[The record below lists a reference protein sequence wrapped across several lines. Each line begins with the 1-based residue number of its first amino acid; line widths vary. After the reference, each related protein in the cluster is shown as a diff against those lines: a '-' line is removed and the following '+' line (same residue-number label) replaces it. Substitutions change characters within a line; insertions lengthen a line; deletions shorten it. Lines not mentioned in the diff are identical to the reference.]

1 MKPNPVIVRQVIA
14 RKVIVRQLIVRQV
27 IALAMGCCCQAA
39 CAAPWF
45 SWTDAQGRPQTSR
58 DKPPLGVPYTET
70 SAPDPVRWS
79 SPSPM
84 PDALG
89 PMPDASVQGLFRA
102 SSVSVYWVLRR
113 PASGG
118 SGTVYGSAVAVSDEL
133 AITNCH
139 VVAGAGADGELV
151 IGDGRSGETSA
162 AELVAANFDADRCV
176 VRAQRL
182 RLQPVAGLRRFD
194 SLEVGETVY
203 AIGNPQRLERTLS
216 EGLISGKR
224 SVGER
229 RLLQTTAPIS
239 PGSSGGGLFDRQ
251 GNLVGITTSTLRG
264 AQSVNFAIPAED
276 FWR

>member
-1 MKPNPVIVRQVIA
+1 MKTRQVVV
-14 RKVIVRQLIVRQV
+14 KQFIVRQLVTLAWVCSGQV
-27 IALAMGCCCQAA
+27 ANAV
-39 CAAPWF
+39 PWF
-45 SWTDAQGRPQTSR
+45 SWTDAQGRPQTSL
-58 DKPPLGVPYTET
+58 DKPALGVPYTET

-79 SPSPM
+79 NPPTP

-89 PMPDASVQGLFRA
+89 PSSDRSVQALFRA
-102 SSVSVYWVLRR
+102 SAGSVYWVLRR
-113 PASGG
+113 QASGATG
-118 SGTVYGSAVAVSDEL
+118 AVYGSAVAVTDEL

-151 IGDGRSGETSA
+151 IGDGRDGQTSA

-176 VRAQRL
+176 VRARRM

-224 SVGER
+224 GAGDR

-239 PGSSGGGLFDRQ
+239 PGSSGGGLFDRD